1 MKKILSL
8 FVLAVL
14 MLASCSKYDDT
25 DLKNRVAAL
34 ESLASYQTLLQ
45 KLQAGK
51 TVTSYSKTENE
62 ITLTFSD
69 GSSVTFNQQGEPGA
83 PGVGS
88 PGKDGAK
95 PTFKIE
101 GDKWYVSYD
110 DGATWETEP
119 IGDAVEHSL
128 FQNVTADGNTLTI
141 TLADGTVIP
150 VFYGE
155 KEGYT
160 FTLGD
165 GVRKCYSFFETAE
178 SYKTG
183 LLKIP
188 YTLTGDLKSEDDV
201 TILANLTSFAE
212 EYLPLNGFYEIEK
225 TDAKSGYLVIHRFKE
240 DARFESDE
248 EIAVNFPGGILDITA
263 YFPDGTIRASSI
275 RILSEKIYL
284 YAWDTCYFTD
294 YDAPVLVGDQFQ
306 YFEKDIL
313 LPKEAGTLELY
324 LYEHVGYSYDFQH
337 YDGGPLY
344 ESTMGDRISVSILN
358 GPSYTLEVNYTLG
371 EERSGR
377 WGGSGGSTQY
387 YREHPLIFT
396 YGANNTGAD
405 RRTLMTFYTNPAT
418 YNNGSPSLFTVQ
430 LIQEH

>member
-8 FVLAVL
+8 LVLALLVV
-14 MLASCSKYDDT
+14 ASCNKYDDT

-83 PGVGS
+83 PGTGIQGE
-88 PGKDGAK
+88 PGKT
-95 PTFKIE
+95 PEVKIE
-101 GDKWYVSYD
+101 NDKWYVRYGEDGTWKEIGSAIDRSLIEDIKVVD
-110 DGATWETEP
+110 D
-119 IGDAVEHSL
+119 VL
-128 FQNVTADGNTLTI
+128 QI
-141 TLADGTVIP
+141 TLAGGTVVNVP
-150 VFYGE
+150 FGE

-344 ESTMGDRISVSILN
+344 ESTMGDRIFVSILN